1 MKPVLSQILF
11 KPFPS
16 PEQTESGLFV
26 PENARPVNNKGTIV
40 AVGNGTKEKPM
51 RLKVGDVGYR
61 VQNWGEGFIM
71 DGEIYFLM
79 DASAIIAT
87 E

>member
-26 PENARPVNNKGTIV
+26 PENARPVNNKGTIT

-51 RLKVGDVGYR
+51 RLKVGDVAYR

-71 DGEIYFLM
+71 DGEVYFLM

>member
-1 MKPVLSQILF
+1 MKPVKSQVVF

-16 PEQTESGLFV
+16 PEQTESGIFV
-26 PENARPVNNKGTIV
+26 PENARPINNRGTIV

-51 RLKVGDVGYR
+51 RLKVDDVVYR
-61 VQNWGEGFIM
+61 VQNWGEGFILN
-71 DGEIYFLM
+71 GEIYFLM
-79 DASAIIAT
+79 DEAAIIAK